1 MSEEV
6 IRVFSENAEA
16 YDSWYK
22 STAGEI
28 VLRAEARLLEMYL
41 PEGTGIDVGAG
52 TGVFAEKLSRNRE
65 IVCLDPSEPML
76 RLARE
81 RCMHA
86 IVGVGEYPPLRSGSM
101 DFAYMVT
108 VVEFLEDPSSVF
120 EAIGGLLK
128 EKGVLLVL
136 SIERESPWGRLYMK
150 LAAEKADPILSK
162 ARFYT
167 RREVEEILL
176 ASGLTISGRAFT
188 LDYEPL
194 TVPEYEPRQYIEEEC
209 PECGVFLIA
218 CERTPTLPNL
228 SRAHVGHPA

>member
-16 YDSWYK
+16 YDSWYR
-22 STAGEI
+22 TDAGKV
-28 VLRAEARLLEMYL
+28 VLEAEAKLLETYL

-65 IVCLDPSEPML
+65 IVCLDPSESML

-81 RCMHA
+81 RCMHS
-86 IVGVGEYPPLRSGSM
+86 IVGVGEYPPLRSRSV

-108 VVEFLEDPSSVF
+108 VVEFLEDPSSIF
-120 EAIGGLLK
+120 KAIGSLLK
-128 EKGVLLVL
+128 EKGVLVVL
-136 SIERESPWGRLYMK
+136 SIERESPWGRLYMR
-150 LAAEKADPILSK
+150 LAAERADPVLSK

-176 ASGLTISGRAFT
+176 ASGFAVRGRAST

-194 TVPEYEPRQYIEEEC
+194 TVPEGEPRRYIEEEC
-209 PECGVFLIA
+209 SECGVFLIA
-218 CERTPTLPNL
+218 CEQAPRTPCK
-228 SRAHVGHPA
+228 PA